1 MKNRYTI
8 LLLIVG
14 VGIMLAM
21 LYFIGLEDVLSA
33 LAMSNLYLV
42 LLAILVQI
50 FTYYLYTFRWY
61 LINESAGI
69 NKGVR
74 ELLPMVMVSLA
85 VNNLTPSGRGGGE
98 PVRAYILSKN
108 SEYHFK
114 DTFATVVADRAMDTF
129 PFLLLA
135 IVTII
140 GIIFSFKLATVW
152 IVIFILAV
160 AAITALV
167 AIIIYMCVNEAFGD
181 KLIGWIIR
189 LVRRFYKNYSQ
200 STEDQIVDSVRGFQK
215 TMNFLLRDKK
225 VLYYALPLSFVIW
238 GMEIFRVYLVF
249 LAFGANVSFI
259 SIGEVFIVATLVGMI
274 PLLPGGLGAIDGVMI
289 LLYANAGITAS
300 VSAAATVIER
310 LISFWMATIIG
321 LFIMP
326 MYGGSLLEE
335 AMGKVAANK
344 ELDDSSKKQDA
355 EVLSESVDSIDSVD
369 DSMDSVSGESVDS
382 VSGESV
388 GSVSEESGDSVE
400 NAHEEQ

>member
-129 PFLLLA
+129 PFLFLA

-225 VLYYALPLSFVIW
+225 VLTLS
-238 GMEIFRVYLVF
+238 
-249 LAFGANVSFI
+249 
-259 SIGEVFIVATLVGMI
+259 
-274 PLLPGGLGAIDGVMI
+274 
-289 LLYANAGITAS
+289 
-300 VSAAATVIER
+300 
-310 LISFWMATIIG
+310 TI
-321 LFIMP
+321 
-326 MYGGSLLEE
+326 
-335 AMGKVAANK
+335 
-344 ELDDSSKKQDA
+344 
-355 EVLSESVDSIDSVD
+355 
-369 DSMDSVSGESVDS
+369 
-382 VSGESV
+382 
-388 GSVSEESGDSVE
+388 
-400 NAHEEQ
+400 

>member
-61 LINESAGI
+61 LINEAAGI

-98 PVRAYILSKN
+98 P
-108 SEYHFK
+108 
-114 DTFATVVADRAMDTF
+114 VADRAMDTF

-200 STEDQIVDSVRGFQK
+200 STEDLIVDSVRGFQK

-249 LAFGANVSFI
+249 LAFGANVSLI

-274 PLLPGGLGAIDGVMI
+274 PLLPGGLGAVDGVMI

-369 DSMDSVSGESVDS
+369 DSMDSLSGESVDS

>member
-85 VNNLTPSGRGGGE
+85 GGE

-129 PFLLLA
+129 PFLFLA

-249 LAFGANVSFI
+249 SAFGANVSFI

-274 PLLPGGLGAIDGVMI
+274 PLLPGGLGAVDGVMI
-289 LLYANAGITAS
+289 LLSANAGITAS

-326 MYGGSLLEE
+326 MYGGSL
-335 AMGKVAANK
+335 
-344 ELDDSSKKQDA
+344 
-355 EVLSESVDSIDSVD
+355 
-369 DSMDSVSGESVDS
+369 DSVSGESVDS

-388 GSVSEESGDSVE
+388 DSVSGESGGSVSEESGDSVE